1 MSEVVVDFSDA
12 RDAYRAV
19 AELRRLSIVTDTSIR
34 VERIG
39 RQARL
44 VASARA
50 WLADPLREVCGRFG
64 GVLRDGPVSDRG
76 PRRR

>member
-1 MSEVVVDFSDA
+1 MSEVVVEFSDA

-50 WLADPLREVCGRFG
+50 WTKDPLREVCGRFG
-64 GVLRDGPVSDRG
+64 GVLRDMPVSDRDL
-76 PRRR
+76 RRR